1 MKRRISWPRWLSGRR
16 RAPLDP
22 APLDPAPTAAAPH
35 PHPMPYRVLLRF
47 RDGSSEILDPSSAIA
62 LEFHALADQWLAGHR

>member
-1 MKRRISWPRWLSGRR
+1 MKRRISWPRWLGGRR
-16 RAPLDP
+16 RAPLRP
-22 APLDPAPTAAAPH
+22 ASTAAAPPPP

>member
-16 RAPLDP
+16 RTPLRP
-22 APLDPAPTAAAPH
+22 ASTAAAPPPA